1 MKLKY
6 KSSIKKDSRPGP
18 VSGHSDT
25 IGRKYSTKKNFISLG
40 IHGPDRR
47 QFGFELHYFHNSRF

>member
-6 KSSIKKDSRPGP
+6 KSSIEKDSRPGP

-25 IGRKYSTKKNFISLG
+25 IGLKYSTKKIVFQLEFTALIDANL
-40 IHGPDRR
+40 D
-47 QFGFELHYFHNSRF
+47 

>member
-6 KSSIKKDSRPGP
+6 KSSIEKDSRPGP

-25 IGRKYSTKKNFISLG
+25 IGLKYSTKKKFISIR

-47 QFGFELHYFHNSRF
+47 QFGLKIRHFHNSRF

>member
-6 KSSIKKDSRPGP
+6 KSSIEKDSRPGP

-25 IGRKYSTKKNFISLG
+25 IGLKYSTKKNLFQLEFTARIDVNL
-40 IHGPDRR
+40 D
-47 QFGFELHYFHNSRF
+47 